1 MFWSVS
7 EVAEIAQIYRKH
19 GAADAVAS
27 GNRESTSS

>member
-19 GAADAVAS
+19 GAVAS
-27 GNRESTSS
+27 GDRESTSS